1 MNLYFC
7 DYNNYYNRIVK
18 RPSNLLSSYSD
29 YFLGSGLSGVS
40 FNPNDGVDTTY
51 RCKRNFN
58 EIGNYLIC
66 SLDNIFVHS
75 RWFIIDANRDMS
87 GMYKLTLHRDLIA
100 ESYDNILNA
109 PMFVEKATLSDSDP
123 AIFNRENITVNQIKT
138 SEELLKDETG
148 CAWVVGYVPKDAF
161 KSTTKVEGDV
171 ILDDA
176 ADFTYNNLS
185 EFPLN
190 SILNTSFNGKPINI
204 KYRTKI
210 DIDST
215 IVNRHVVTLIY
226 NGTPI
231 DSVTADHIGGLKL
244 TRGLLRMNNSDVNN
258 INAQL
263 YNTQGWASA
272 YNSMNNIAYAY
283 TNYSGNNSTV
293 DEQDIIDFSN
303 KIINVDGIYYRVNI
317 NKSQL
322 NSATASINT
331 DTGMILN
338 YWRPNI
344 ATSFTGLYYYNEST
358 RSYVSIP
365 SMPITGTPNNST
377 FSIEYNYYQ
386 YNVALEQIFINAE
399 VEIDSDRYH
408 LEDSPY
414 DMFCIPYSDDLD
426 IYQSG
431 TKILTANKS
440 VAVNMAIEI
449 AHDGGKDTVYDV
461 QLLPYCP
468 VRYAIKED
476 GTFDI
481 GNAKVNFITKEVE
494 GVSSNI
500 GVVLWG
506 IQSAFTFNIEKVLT
520 ASNKKLSNECDMYRL
535 CSPNFNGQFEFSVA
549 KNDGV
554 ESFNVD
560 CNYKPFNPY
569 IHINPNFKNLYGQDF
584 NDARGLIC
592 GGDFSLP
599 QISSAWADFQL
610 NNKNYQNIFDR
621 DIKNMEIQNKY
632 QNLQAGINAGAGA
645 LTGAASGM
653 MLGAMVGGP
662 VGAGIGAA
670 LGGVAS
676 LGGGIADLQIQK
688 SLQNEAIDYK
698 KDQFGYQLGNIQALP
713 TSLSRTSAFTYNNK
727 IFPLLE
733 YYTCTETEKRAIAN
747 KIAYNGMTVMR
758 VGTISE
764 FLNNRWKYEDIES
777 QGYFKGKLIRFET
790 NEDFH
795 YVNMLANELDKGVFI
810 WE

>member
-29 YFLGSGLSGVS
+29 YFLGSGFSGVS

-161 KSTTKVEGDV
+161 KTSTKIEGDV
-171 ILDDA
+171 ILENA
-176 ADFTYNNLS
+176 ADYTYNTMS
-185 EFPLN
+185 DFPLN
-190 SILNTSFNGKPINI
+190 QVINGIYNGKPSNI
-204 KYRTKI
+204 KYITKI
-210 DIDST
+210 DRDNTTRCLELNTYFPDSKRLT
-215 IVNRHVVTLIY
+215 EKT
-226 NGTPI
+226 NGYHYSLPSYDETTSGFESI
-231 DSVTADHIGGLKL
+231 A
-244 TRGLLRMNNSDVNN
+244 R
-258 INAQL
+258 QL
-263 YNTQGWASA
+263 YRLGNEPWYSTQR
-272 YNSMNNIAYAY
+272 SMDLIAHNYS
-283 TNYSGNNSTV
+283 NYSGNDYLLTEN
-293 DEQDIIDFSN
+293 DIEDFAN
-303 KIINVDGIYYRVNI
+303 KIILVDTTYYRVNI
-317 NKSQL
+317 TKTLKNTISSVSQI
-322 NSATASINT
+322 SEMAM
-331 DTGMILN
+331 D
-338 YWRPNI
+338 YWIPNI
-344 ATSFTGLYYYNEST
+344 QLTWLENTAHNGYLTAT
-358 RSYVSIP
+358 VQ
-365 SMPITGTPNNST
+365 GTPNENT
-377 FSIEYNYYQ
+377 FSIKYDYYEY
-386 YNVALEQIFINAE
+386 AISLEQIFISAE
-399 VEIDSDRYH
+399 TTLDDDRYH

-414 DMFCIPYSDDLD
+414 DMFCIPYSNELP

-431 TKILTANKS
+431 TQILTANKS
-440 VAVNMAIEI
+440 IAINMAIEI
-449 AHDGGKDTVYDV
+449 ANDAGKDSVYDV

-468 VRYAIKED
+468 VRYLIKDD

-481 GNAKVNFITKEVE
+481 GNSKVNYITVTKQDENNQDYQENV
-494 GVSSNI
+494 GVI
-500 GVVLWG
+500 LWAT
-506 IQSAFTFNIEKVLT
+506 QSAFTFDIQKIITVT
-520 ASNKKLSNECDMYRL
+520 NKKLSNECDMYRL

-549 KNDGV
+549 KNNGV
-554 ESFNVD
+554 ESFNID

-599 QISSAWADFQL
+599 QITNAWANFQL
-610 NNKNYQNIFDR
+610 NNKNYQSIFDR

-632 QNLQAGINAGAGA
+632 QNIQASINAGAGA

-713 TSLSRTSAFTYNNK
+713 ISLSRTSAFTYNNK

-733 YYTCTETEKRAIAN
+733 YYTCTETERRAIAN

-758 VGTISE
+758 VGTISD
-764 FLNNRWKYEDIES
+764 FINNKWAYEDIQS
-777 QGYFKGKLIRFET
+777 QGYIKGKLIRFET